1 MRYLGFDLLNPQL
14 KLKIKLLSPSSPILF
29 RLPMNSEEGK
39 AELWGSVS
47 LNQTGRVELS
57 PGLLCFIGAEGGNTA
72 L

>member
-1 MRYLGFDLLNPQL
+1 
-14 KLKIKLLSPSSPILF
+14 
-29 RLPMNSEEGK
+29 MNSEEGK